1 MTNQIS
7 QQITTFTIAQA
18 KELIKQ
24 GIKIGHY
31 LWNPDEFIMRH
42 WRDGYYQNEAGKMI
56 DASKFWEYR
65 FDSGYVIWTEIDTDE
80 DDFMDS
86 ED

>member
-1 MTNQIS
+1 MENQTS
-7 QQITTFTIAQA
+7 QQIATFTIAQA

-24 GIKIGHY
+24 GIKISHP
-31 LWNPDEFIMRH
+31 LWNSDEFICRN
-42 WRDGYYQNEAGKMI
+42 WRDGYYQNEECKLI
-56 DASKFWEYR
+56 DASKFWNHR
-65 FDSGYVIWTEIDTDE
+65 FEDGYVIWQELDE

>member
-1 MTNQIS
+1 MTNQTS

-31 LWNPDEFIMRH
+31 LWNADEFITRH
-42 WRDGYYQNEAGKMI
+42 WRDGYYQNEEGRMI
-56 DASKFWEYR
+56 DASKFWDYR
-65 FDSGYVIWTEIDTDE
+65 FEDGYSIWTGEQDE
-80 DDFMDS
+80 DDFMDF
-86 ED
+86 E